1 MSQGVIYMVWG
12 AKAARAASASIGT
25 LREVAPDMPVIIVGD
40 YEADPLA
47 HKFAKVQLV
56 KLDIDPFRIHIFLAG
71 RVKPLLYDISP
82 WTQTLYVDADTKFRQ
97 APDAGFA
104 LLAKWDFVVA
114 ETANRSLASEIC
126 GLNEVEY
133 SREMLRGRALLYHN
147 SGMLFWKRHK
157 RVEDL
162 FELWSEEWLRFEG
175 WDEQMA
181 LLRALAR
188 SEAIFL
194 TVPFTWNTNFPSQAK
209 LLFHDFG
216 QRTAWK
222 FKRRRGRVMTADE
235 ARLMAVSLRRAPQ
248 QIARREAKTAAEAR
262 QERGGAP
269 LPRIRRG
276 GDSAA
281 DRRLARGQKA

>member
-12 AKAARAASASIGT
+12 AKAARTAVTSIAT
-25 LREVAPDMPVIIVGD
+25 LREVAPEMPVMLIGD
-40 YEADPLA
+40 HETDPIA
-47 HKFAKVQLV
+47 HKFENVQVV
-56 KLDIDPFRIHIFLAG
+56 KLDIDPFRIHSFLAG
-71 RVKPLLYDISP
+71 RVKPLLYALSP
-82 WTQTLYVDADTKFRQ
+82 WTQTLYVDADTKFRR

-104 LLAKWDFVVA
+104 LLKKWDFVVA
-114 ETANRSLASEIC
+114 ETTNRTLASEIC
-126 GLNEVEY
+126 GPNEVGY
-133 SREMLRGRALLYHN
+133 SRKMLGARELLYHN
-147 SGMLFWKRHK
+147 SGMLFWKRNK
-157 RVEDL
+157 RVERL
-162 FELWSEEWLRFEG
+162 FGLWSEEWLRFQG

-188 SEAIFL
+188 SDAIFL

-235 ARLMAVSLRRAPQ
+235 ARLLAVSLRRAPHQ
-248 QIARREAKTAAEAR
+248 AIRPRARTAADAR

-269 LPRIRRG
+269 LPRVRHGRV
-276 GDSAA
+276 SAA
-281 DRRLARGQKA
+281 SRRLPRGQKA